1 MNEKQTGSAF
11 DMLTIVGPT
20 ASGKTTLAVAVAR
33 ALDGEI
39 ISGDS
44 RQIYRGMTIGTG
56 KDLDDYVTGGAEV
69 KVHLIDI
76 ADAGSR
82 YNIYDYQRDFLKAYN
97 SIRARG
103 KLPILCGG
111 SGMYVECVLRGY
123 RMIPVPEN
131 KALRSSLEGK
141 SLEELTDIL
150 KSYGKKLHNTTD
162 VDTPKRAIR
171 AIEIED
177 YYQKTPVSPDEFPE
191 IKSVNVCLEIDRE
204 ERWKKIERRL
214 RERLDAGMADEIRS
228 LLGKDGRASCGTSRP
243 LSAEELMYYGLEYKY
258 VTLYVT
264 GEISYDEMFEK
275 LNIAIRQ
282 FAKRQMTWFRGMER
296 RGIRLH
302 WLNASLGTE
311 EKTNAVTNLWKKE
324 NNRTILF

>member
-1 MNEKQTGSAF
+1 MNGKQTDGAF

-20 ASGKTTLAVAVAR
+20 ASGKTSLAVAVAR

-56 KDLDDYVTGGAEV
+56 KDLGDYVTGGAEV

-76 ADAGSR
+76 ANAGSR
-82 YNIYDYQRDFLKAYN
+82 YNIYDYQRDFLKAYD

-131 KALRSSLEGK
+131 KSLRSSLEGK
-141 SLEELTDIL
+141 SLEELTGIL

-162 VDTPKRAIR
+162 IDTPKRAIR

-177 YYQKTPVSPDEFPE
+177 YYRKTPVSPDEFPK
-191 IKSVNVCLEIDRE
+191 IRSVNVCLEIDRE
-204 ERWKKIERRL
+204 ERWKKIEKRL
-214 RERLDAGMADEIRS
+214 RERLDAGMADEIRG
-228 LLGKDGRASCGTSRP
+228 LLGKDGRTSCGAPRP

-258 VTLYVT
+258 VTLYVN
-264 GEISYDEMFEK
+264 GEISYDEMFGK

-302 WLNASLGTE
+302 WLNASLGEE
-311 EKTNAVTNLWKKE
+311 EKTNAVTSLWKTE
-324 NNRTILF
+324 NNRNILF

>member
-1 MNEKQTGSAF
+1 MNEKQTGGAF
-11 DMLTIVGPT
+11 DMLTIIGPT

-56 KDLDDYVTGGAEV
+56 KDLDDYITGGAEV

-131 KALRSSLEGK
+131 KALRSSLEGR

-204 ERWKKIERRL
+204 ERWKKIEKRL
-214 RERLDAGMADEIRS
+214 RERLDAGMTDEIRS
-228 LLGKDGRASCGTSRP
+228 LLGKDGRTSCVTSRP

-264 GEISYDEMFEK
+264 GKISYDEMFEK

-324 NNRTILF
+324 NNRNILF